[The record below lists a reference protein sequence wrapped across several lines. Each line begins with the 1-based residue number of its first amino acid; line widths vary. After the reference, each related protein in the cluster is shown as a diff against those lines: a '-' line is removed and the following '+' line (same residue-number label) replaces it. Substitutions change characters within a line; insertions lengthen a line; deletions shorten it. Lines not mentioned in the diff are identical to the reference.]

1 MAIQLARAHP
11 KLQLKLQDLPDRMV
25 QAENVIWPA
34 ECPEAIREN
43 RIEFKAIDF
52 FAEPP
57 IAGCDVYYVSSLLQ
71 LD

>member
-57 IAGCDVYYVSSLLQ
+57 IAGCDVYYVSSLFQ